1 MEEVW
6 KDIPNYE
13 GLYQVSNLGSVRVF
27 RNGKYSIRK
36 NGTSRQYLNITL
48 SLNRNR
54 KTFLVHK
61 LVAICFLNHIPDGTQ
76 DLVVDHINDNARDN
90 RLENLQVIT
99 QRQNAYK
106 TQGNYTSKYKGVCWH
121 KATGKWRAKLS
132 VKYKCYWLGV
142 FNTEEEASE
151 VYQNKL
157 KEILC
162 EN

>member
-13 GLYQVSNLGSVRVF
+13 GLYQVSNLGRVRIF
-27 RNGKYSIRK
+27 KNGKYSIRK
-36 NGTSRQYLNITL
+36 NGTSRGYLNITL
-48 SLNRNR
+48 SLNRTR

-61 LVAICFLNHIPDGTQ
+61 LVAICFLNHVPDGTQ
-76 DLVVDHINDNARDN
+76 KLVVDHINDNARDN

-99 QRQNAYK
+99 SRENVCK
-106 TQGNYTSKYKGVCWH
+106 KQGNYTSKYKGVCWH
-121 KATGKWRAKLS
+121 KATRKWRAKLS
-132 VKYKCYWLGV
+132 VKYKSYWLGV